1 MHGTGRIDLARVM
14 AIVGG
19 RAGRQSPVAIG
30 AIAVFVGLIAVAC
43 GGGGGGEFDD
53 ERLQTPPDLGGQ
65 HLNPGQSFD
74 QYSSIPPT
82 SGPHDPNLL
91 RCGIYAEPQSLE
103 RSLHS
108 MEHGAVLFAYHPDLL
123 PAEPVAELQSI
134 ANELLDDGKRIVLAP
149 NRRLQGPLAIAS
161 WGNLI
166 NLNVVE
172 EDTIRGFVA
181 AFEDEGPES
190 FPRSNAC

>member
-1 MHGTGRIDLARVM
+1 MAQILAF
-14 AIVGG
+14 VGG
-19 RAGRQSPVAIG
+19 RVGRPSPLAIS
-30 AIAVFVGLIAVAC
+30 AIVVFVGLIAAAC
-43 GGGGGGEFDD
+43 GGSSGGFDD
-53 ERLQTPPDLGGQ
+53 QRLQTPPDLGGA

-74 QYSSIPPT
+74 QYNSIPPT

-91 RCGIYAEPQSLE
+91 RCAIYAEPQSLE

-108 MEHGAVLFAYHPDLL
+108 MEHGAVLMVYDPDWL
-123 PAEPVAELQSI
+123 AAGPVAELQTI
-134 ANELLDDGKRIVLAP
+134 ANDLLDTGKRIVMAP
-149 NRRLQGPLAIAS
+149 SRRLQGPLALAS
-161 WGNLI
+161 WGNLL

-190 FPRSNAC
+190 FPRGNAC